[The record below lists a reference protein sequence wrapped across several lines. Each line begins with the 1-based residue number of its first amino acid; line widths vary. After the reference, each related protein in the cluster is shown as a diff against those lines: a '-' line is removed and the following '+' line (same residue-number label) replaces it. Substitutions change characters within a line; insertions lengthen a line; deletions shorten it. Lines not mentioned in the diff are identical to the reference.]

1 MTFKTL
7 TFVSALAIAASIAS
21 GASADPLRVKAG
33 SVDID
38 LSATQMSRIVIEGE
52 KITAVRSLDDPS
64 GPQVLTQNDQATGDL
79 FVGFDGETAGRT
91 FSVFA
96 TTDQGE
102 TIQLLLHPGDGPAR
116 TVDLLPEG
124 KTNDKVAAPVLRSNG
139 YAETVTAFM
148 KLMFN
153 NQVTD
158 GVTYEPA
165 DDKGQVSDRLNIR
178 TVGYYRA
185 AGLRGIVLF
194 ITNRDTVPRT
204 LKPEQF
210 LVAHV
215 IAAGVSNEM
224 LEPGASAR
232 VYIEEEAQ

>member
-7 TFVSALAIAASIAS
+7 TFVSVLAVSAGIAATAY
-21 GASADPLRVKAG
+21 AEPLRVKSG

-38 LSATQMSRIVIEGE
+38 LSATQMSRIVVQGE

-64 GPQVLTQNDQATGDL
+64 GPQVLTQNDPATGDL
-79 FVGFDGETAGRT
+79 FVGFDGDTAGRT

-96 TTDQGE
+96 TTDQNE
-102 TIQLLLHPGDGPAR
+102 TIQLLLHPGDGQAR
-116 TVDLLPEG
+116 TVEILPEV
-124 KTNDKVAAPVLRSNG
+124 KVAEQVLAPGLRSSG
-139 YAETVTAFM
+139 YGETVTAFM

-165 DDKGQVSDRLNIR
+165 EDKGQVSDRLNIR

-194 ITNRDTVPRT
+194 ITNRDSVPRT
-204 LKPEQF
+204 LKSEQF

-215 IAAGVSNEM
+215 IAAGVSNEL

>member
-7 TFVSALAIAASIAS
+7 TFVSVLALCAGIATQ
-21 GASADPLRVKAG
+21 ASADALRVKSG
-33 SVDID
+33 SVEID
-38 LSATQMSRIVIEGE
+38 LSATQMSRIVIQGE

-64 GPQVLTQNDQATGDL
+64 GPQVLTQNDPATGDL
-79 FVGFDGETAGRT
+79 FVGFDGDTAGRT

-116 TVDLLPEG
+116 TLEIQPEG
-124 KTNDKVAAPVLRSNG
+124 RATEKLPTPALRSNG

-165 DDKGQVSDRLNIR
+165 DDKGQVTDRLNVR

-194 ITNRDTVPRT
+194 VTNRDSVPRT
-204 LKPEQF
+204 LRAEHF

-215 IAAGVSNEM
+215 IAAGVSNEL

-232 VYIEEEAQ
+232 VYSEEEAQ

>member
-7 TFVSALAIAASIAS
+7 TFVSALAIAAGIAS
-21 GASADPLRVKAG
+21 GALADPLRVKAG

-38 LSATQMSRIVIEGE
+38 LSATQMSRIVIQGE

-116 TVDLLPEG
+116 TVEILPELNRMYG
-124 KTNDKVAAPVLRSNG
+124 SSRTASWRSG
-139 YAETVTAFM
+139 SVT
-148 KLMFN
+148 KY
-153 NQVTD
+153 
-158 GVTYEPA
+158 G
-165 DDKGQVSDRLNIR
+165 DR
-178 TVGYYRA
+178 
-185 AGLRGIVLF
+185 
-194 ITNRDTVPRT
+194 
-204 LKPEQF
+204 
-210 LVAHV
+210 
-215 IAAGVSNEM
+215 
-224 LEPGASAR
+224 
-232 VYIEEEAQ
+232 